1 MCVNE
6 SALFL
11 LIWRCFCYCVSVA
24 RWQFSPQHLDN
35 SGRFESCLAG
45 KKNISGGWA
54 GGFVADLTNSAKVFF
69 CLADLADFESLFQKN
84 KKIQTF
90 SCHKQIM
97 NKNKK

>member
-24 RWQFSPQHLDN
+24 RWQFSPQDLDN
-35 SGRFESCLAG
+35 SGRFESCLAV

-54 GGFVADLTNSAKVFF
+54 DLTNSAKMFF
-69 CLADLADFESLFQKN
+69 CLADLADFESLYTKN
-84 KKIQTF
+84 KKNQTF
-90 SCHKQIM
+90 S
-97 NKNKK
+97 